1 MFITHRT
8 SEKPLKNFWALKQM
22 LPLQQL
28 HLNSFQPPKPLFLL
42 LRPPKG
48 QARLVTKVWGW
59 KWRRVRRLVR
69 VELGQ
74 RIKAKAKKLK
84 LCERLRAQRL
94 TKARKLLL
102 RKRSPSQSSLKLWP
116 RRRRPPRARLLI
128 LLSPNQPAKQ
138 ILPQPRLSLGFFSFL
153 FFYFFI
159 CTLLLLW
166 RFAMVY
172 DVPFLLIMKRHYL
185 LLYDK

>member
-8 SEKPLKNFWALKQM
+8 SEKPLKNFQALKQM

-48 QARLVTKVWGW
+48 QARLVTKVWRW

-74 RIKAKAKKLK
+74 RIRAKAKRLK

-102 RKRSPSQSSLKLWP
+102 RKRSPSQSSLKLWA

-128 LLSPNQPAKQ
+128 LLSPNQLAKQ
-138 ILPQPRLSLGFFSFL
+138 ILPQPRLSFFL
-153 FFYFFI
+153 FFIFLYVLFFS
-159 CTLLLLW
+159 CGDLPW
-166 RFAMVY
+166 FM
-172 DVPFLLIMKRHYL
+172 MYL
-185 LLYDK
+185 SF

>member
-8 SEKPLKNFWALKQM
+8 SEKLLKHFWALKQM
-22 LPLQQL
+22 LHLQQL

-59 KWRRVRRLVR
+59 KWRRVRRLVK
-69 VELGQ
+69 VKLGQ
-74 RIKAKAKKLK
+74 RIRAKAKRLK
-84 LCERLRAQRL
+84 LCERPKAQRL

-102 RKRSPSQSSLKLWP
+102 RKRSPSQSSLKPWP

-128 LLSPNQPAKQ
+128 LLSPNQPVKK

-153 FFYFFI
+153 FFYFFYMYSSFVVAI
-159 CTLLLLW
+159 CHGL
-166 RFAMVY
+166 
-172 DVPFLLIMKRHYL
+172 
-185 LLYDK
+185 